1 MFLAFWI
8 QCCFSGS
15 CCGQDLQLQVLSCS
29 ACVFVVV
36 TPIWQK
42 SQDAQ
47 HPAAQNI
54 IENYVAISDLVPLQD
69 TEIARAPDAV
79 CPSWKLTLNGFA
91 RVTARK
97 IKAKMM
103 YRIIATVSDNT
114 GSIAA
119 VIFNR
124 AGKQLLGKTCEE
136 LASTEDPVKTLC
148 PVIGKEAVM
157 CIQLHYDRRTRTMKC
172 VVN

>member
-69 TEIARAPDAV
+69 TEIA
-79 CPSWKLTLNGFA
+79 
-91 RVTARK
+91 
-97 IKAKMM
+97 
-103 YRIIATVSDNT
+103 VSDLIPNSNSHT
-114 GSIAA
+114 QIYMQSKNLSNQRIVLHSVPQMRSVHLGS
-119 VIFNR
+119 
-124 AGKQLLGKTCEE
+124 
-136 LASTEDPVKTLC
+136 
-148 PVIGKEAVM
+148 
-157 CIQLHYDRRTRTMKC
+157 
-172 VVN
+172 